1 MRELGRDAGYRLE
14 DLVEVAIAGDANVA
28 AWLERRLGRRVEVVA
43 DRLTPALGA
52 VFAAR
57 VGRAPQRPRYR
68 RGDDGRVRVEAFEF
82 HVTEHCNLRCAN
94 CCNMSPLVGERTL
107 AIADFEP
114 LVRQLASSVV
124 ADVVKIMGGEPL
136 LHPDITS
143 VVRVLRAS
151 GIGDRVRLFT
161 NGLLLHA
168 MSDAFWESL
177 DELTISTYTSAPVK
191 PAVLAMARERARRH
205 DIVLNI
211 KPVDEFSQVLSTSY
225 ERDDAKVAATFQRCW
240 LRHRCMVVR
249 DRRFYTCTRAAY
261 AGDFLTR
268 VAHEPPPQPLDR
280 SGDGIAI
287 DQPDFAA
294 ALEAYLARDEALAAC
309 RYCFGGDGA
318 TEPHYQLTRAEVA
331 NGVLSR
337 KLAVIR

>member
-1 MRELGRDAGYRLE
+1 MRQLGRDAGYRLE
-14 DLVEVAIAGDANVA
+14 DLVDVAIAGDARVA
-28 AWLERRLGRRVEVVA
+28 AWLERRLGRRVEIVDGA
-43 DRLTPALGA
+43 TPALAA

-57 VGRAPQRPRYR
+57 IGRAPERARYQ

-94 CCNMSPLVGERTL
+94 CCNMSPLVDERTL
-107 AIADFEP
+107 AITDFEP
-114 LVRQLASSVV
+114 LVRQLAGSVV

-161 NGLLLHA
+161 NGLRLHA
-168 MSDAFWESL
+168 MADSFWESL

-211 KPVDEFSQVLSTSY
+211 KPVDEFSQVLSPRYAS
-225 ERDDAKVAATFQRCW
+225 DDTAVAETYRRCW

-261 AGDFLTR
+261 AGEFLTR
-268 VAHEPPPQPLDR
+268 AQHEPSPEPLDR
-280 SGDGIAI
+280 SGDGISI

-294 ALEAYLARDEALAAC
+294 ALEAYLGRELPLAAC
-309 RYCFGGDGA
+309 RYCFGGDGP
-318 TEPHYQLTRAEVA
+318 TEPHYQLTRAEVGS
-331 NGVLSR
+331 GVLSR

>member
-1 MRELGRDAGYRLE
+1 
-14 DLVEVAIAGDANVA
+14 
-28 AWLERRLGRRVEVVA
+28 
-43 DRLTPALGA
+43 
-52 VFAAR
+52 
-57 VGRAPQRPRYR
+57 
-68 RGDDGRVRVEAFEF
+68 
-82 HVTEHCNLRCAN
+82 
-94 CCNMSPLVGERTL
+94 MSPLVDERTL

-114 LVRQLASSVV
+114 LVRQLAGSVV

-161 NGLLLHA
+161 NGLRLHA
-168 MSDAFWESL
+168 MTDAFWESL

-191 PAVLAMARERARRH
+191 PAVLAMARDRARRH

-211 KPVDEFSQVLSTSY
+211 KPVDEFSQVLSPRY
-225 ERDDAKVAATFQRCW
+225 ETDDTAVADTYRRCW

-261 AGDFLTR
+261 AGEFLTR
-268 VAHEPPPQPLDR
+268 VVHEPSPEPLDR
-280 SGDGIAI
+280 SHDGISI

-294 ALEAYLARDEALAAC
+294 ALEAYLGREVPLAAC